1 MTTLP
6 ARLRPDELRELF
18 LFENLTPEQLD
29 WVSGNGDVMEYAA
42 GADVSVEGEPAECFY
57 VLLEGT
63 LTMVRLVGGTE
74 VETVRTDYRGSYS
87 GAVQFYFGDRL
98 EQRYP
103 ATVRAVTDCRF
114 LALPAQPFAEVF
126 RRWYP
131 MAVHL
136 LEGLFIGQRNSAEL
150 IGQRERLLALGKLS
164 AGL

>member
-1 MTTLP
+1 MTTTP
-6 ARLRPDELRELF
+6 ARLTPGELRELF
-18 LFENLTPEQLD
+18 LFENLDDEQLA
-29 WVSGNGDVMEYAA
+29 WVAANGDVMEFPA
-42 GADVSVEGEPAECFY
+42 GSDVTVEGEPAECFY
-57 VLLEGT
+57 VLLSGEH
-63 LTMVRLVGGTE
+63 TMSRMVGGTE
-74 VETVRTDYRGSYS
+74 VETVRTSYRGSYS

-103 ATVRAVTDCRF
+103 TTVRAVTDCRF
-114 LALPAQPFAEVF
+114 LALPAEPFAEVF